1 MTYAAQPIL
10 TPPPEPVS
18 ISQEEYLKFREFFY
32 RKTGIYFE
40 ESKRYFVD
48 RRLQDR
54 MVATGSES
62 FRDYFMTLR
71 FQVSGEEIQALIN
84 AMTVNETY
92 FYREDY
98 QFRCLVNSLLNEIA
112 HYKQAGDVIKIW
124 SMPCSTGEE
133 PYSIAL
139 HILEQWPLIERFDV
153 EIWASDIDSK
163 VLERARGGV
172 FNKRSVQ
179 GLPTSI
185 LNKYFTQQGANY
197 QICQMLRDSV
207 RFELVNLNDSLQTRK
222 YRGFDVIFCRNL
234 LIYFDDVSRRQ
245 AAATFYDALNPGGFL
260 GLGHSES
267 MSRISSLFGVRRF
280 AEGIFYQKERD
291 A

>member
-1 MTYAAQPIL
+1 MAVTA
-10 TPPPEPVS
+10 
-18 ISQEEYLKFREFFY
+18 
-32 RKTGIYFE
+32 
-40 ESKRYFVD
+40 
-48 RRLQDR
+48 
-54 MVATGSES
+54 SES

-71 FQVSGEEIQALIN
+71 FQTSGAELQTLID

-98 QFRCLVNSLLNEIA
+98 QFRCLVNSLLNELA
-112 HYKQAGDVIKIW
+112 HYKGTDEPIRIW
-124 SMPCSTGEE
+124 SIPCSTGEE

-139 HILEQWPLIERFDV
+139 HLLEHWPLLKRFDV
-153 EIWASDIDSK
+153 EIWASDIDSQ
-163 VLERARGGV
+163 VLQRARRGV

-179 GLPTSI
+179 GLPASI
-185 LNKYFTQQGANY
+185 LNKYFTRQGADY
-197 QICQMLRDSV
+197 QICETLRDSV
-207 RFELVNLNDSLQTRK
+207 LFELVNLNDALQTRK
-222 YRGFDVIFCRNL
+222 FRGFDVIFCRNL

-245 AAATFYDALNPGGFL
+245 AAATFYDALNPGGFI

-267 MSRISSLFGVRRF
+267 MSRISSLFRVRRF